1 MRHTLRHWPFGIL
14 LTLSMGLITPAAV
27 AVLSDNT
34 GQIHGRAPTGTVNLR
49 ALFPDGTTKVTNN
62 ATLAMTMVPNTFSV
76 SSTAESLML
85 QDADND
91 TGLNYLIDTGSAT
104 LTWALNDVPLTAAQL
119 ATPLGDHFAGKT
131 LSLTMSAPVTISST
145 TGLPTTAA
153 PLPVST
159 TITVQVDAPD
169 ALSLSLDSDSAY
181 VEGGSIMMTVTAS
194 KAGVP
199 IPGAVISFATTGT
212 VDRQGNTSGWTG
224 SNGPLQ
230 LNAANI
236 GSRTFTTGDNGR
248 VDIPVT
254 HPQGLGVKTTMKATA
269 VPGVTATTDVTFSIV
284 TSPDTPLANMYG
296 HMPETLTGGGYTFRR
311 PFLEREKPGGSA
323 VVDRGETWALFSYN
337 MARDVCGEKF
347 PTPSEMTLWRTEYP
361 RTTLRQ
367 MGWSGSVAWRYR
379 TWVEGGNNVANP
391 PKWDESISP
400 EAISTSNKDS
410 TYSVLCHL

>member
-1 MRHTLRHWPFGIL
+1 
-14 LTLSMGLITPAAV
+14 
-27 AVLSDNT
+27 
-34 GQIHGRAPTGTVNLR
+34 
-49 ALFPDGTTKVTNN
+49 
-62 ATLAMTMVPNTFSV
+62 ATLAMTMIPNTFSV

-104 LTWALNDVPLTAAQL
+104 LTWALNDVPLTEAQL
-119 ATPLGDHFAGKT
+119 STPLGDHFAGKT

-194 KAGVP
+194 KEGVP

-254 HPQGLGVKTTMKATA
+254 HPRGLGVKTTIEATA
-269 VPGVTATTDVTFSIV
+269 VPGVTATTDVTFAIV
-284 TSPDTPLANMYG
+284 TSPDTPLANMFG
-296 HMPETLTGGGYTFRR
+296 HMSETVTADGMTFKR
-311 PFLEREKPGGSA
+311 PNLHAEIAGDLSG
-323 VVDRGETWALFSYN
+323 DRANETWAAYN
-337 MARDVCGEKF
+337 YASAIGRVCGSETKL
-347 PTPSEMTLWRTEYP
+347 PSRVALEALYAAYP
-361 RTTLRQ
+361 NSG
-367 MGWSGSVAWRYR
+367 MNSIHGWPILGFSINTSSDYRSSTVSV
-379 TWVEGGNNVANP
+379 
-391 PKWDESISP
+391 ISH
-400 EAISTSNKDS
+400 
-410 TYSVLCHL
+410 YSVSLVHGFVINGNADTGNGYVSCHP